1 MNRTMENDWQFSNHL
16 CQTSSKSS
24 QATNMKNAKNSML
37 ASRLRSSISIP
48 MYADLLP
55 IVMKKASYENT
66 LFCHFYSLCINEEN
80 ESDIWNNIALKNE
93 SNDGKYE
100 KQSVQ

>member
-1 MNRTMENDWQFSNHL
+1 
-16 CQTSSKSS
+16 
-24 QATNMKNAKNSML
+24 ML

-66 LFCHFYSLCINEEN
+66 LNTLFCHFYSLCINEEN
-80 ESDIWNNIALKNE
+80 ESDI
-93 SNDGKYE
+93 
-100 KQSVQ
+100 